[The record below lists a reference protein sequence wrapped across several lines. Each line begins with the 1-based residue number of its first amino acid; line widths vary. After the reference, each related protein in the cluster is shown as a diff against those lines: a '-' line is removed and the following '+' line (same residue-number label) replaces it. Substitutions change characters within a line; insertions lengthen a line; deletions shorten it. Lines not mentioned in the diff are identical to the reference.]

1 MLPKKRYAPTT
12 RSKSKQPR
20 ASGLIEETAK
30 SVVTMPPPNLM
41 IVVVQ
46 ALSTTVSLTV
56 TPAVREAL
64 GQVSSPVTTENELVE
79 ALVQEEIYVLT
90 EGTATMFM
98 AQPLALPSKPK

>member
-1 MLPKKRYAPTT
+1 M
-12 RSKSKQPR
+12 
-20 ASGLIEETAK
+20 EETAK

-56 TPAVREAL
+56 TPAAWEAL

>member
-20 ASGLIEETAK
+20 ASGLMEETAK